1 LDVACSKTVEPEAF
15 ALLVCPD
22 NPPKRRIK
30 KKIYFHMQSN
40 SPFIL
45 NREILKIQLKIETLS
60 SEAKEKRSYYNK
72 NFTQVQKCEIE

>member
-1 LDVACSKTVEPEAF
+1 
-15 ALLVCPD
+15 
-22 NPPKRRIK
+22 
-30 KKIYFHMQSN
+30 MQSN

-60 SEAKEKRSYYNK
+60 SAAKEKRSYYNK